1 MPVTANVAFGRYLR
15 MLREDHGFTLTR
27 VCELSQLSTP
37 VDKATLSRLERGQ
50 QGATLAVL
58 IPLGRIYDVSADAL
72 IERFELDAECERACS
87 LETEDK
93 SYAELRAAGRR
104 SLENASL
111 KWQAYG
117 LFRAALDRAGIDPP
131 QPGYTE
137 VQERAAARM
146 NLASVARSLGKN
158 RFALHEFQELVR
170 RDELPPGMNT
180 MAIDRIANCYR
191 CLGEFGIAEQ
201 FVGDAIAEA
210 LQAGDKQTLAFT
222 YFTRASNI
230 LDQSASDEGIDDLKR
245 SFVAAREAAATA
257 GAPRNPTLGVN
268 ALIKLADAYYQTA
281 RYEKAGRVALA
292 ARDLSRKLEV
302 ASGEAYSEVLLGL
315 LDENRG
321 RNDAAVRRWRRVIEL
336 SRKLRNTRLNFVA
349 EFFVFRRAM
358 FGDNRALARAARLRL
373 EKLAPWVPPF
383 LPQLQEFKAMT
394 TADPIDPRAVLRQV
408 SERRG

>member
-15 MLREDHGFTLTR
+15 MLREDRGFTQR
-27 VCELSQLSTP
+27 HVCELSQRSTP

-50 QGATLAVL
+50 QGATLSVL
-58 IPLGRIYDVSADAL
+58 IPLGRIYNVSADAL

-87 LETEDK
+87 VETDGK
-93 SYAELRAAGRR
+93 SYAELRAAGREALQE
-104 SLENASL
+104 SSL
-111 KWQAYG
+111 KWQAYSM
-117 LFRAALDRAGIDPP
+117 FRAALDRAGIDPP
-131 QPGYTE
+131 QPGYTD

-146 NLASVARSLGKN
+146 NVASVARSLGKN
-158 RFALHEFQELVR
+158 RFALHEFKELVR
-170 RDELPPGMNT
+170 RGELPPGLNT

-191 CLGEFGIAEQ
+191 CIGEFGIAEQ

-210 LQAGDKQTLAFT
+210 LRADDKQTLAFA

-230 LDQSASDEGIDDLKR
+230 LDQLPSDEGIEFLKR
-245 SFVAAREAAATA
+245 SFVADREAAAA

-292 ARDLSRKLEV
+292 ARDLSRRLEV
-302 ASGEAYSEVLLGL
+302 TSGEAYSEVLLGL
-315 LDENRG
+315 LDEQRG
-321 RNDAAVRRWRRVIEL
+321 RDEAAVRRWRRVIEL
-336 SRKLRNTRLNFVA
+336 SRKLHNTRLNFVA
-349 EFFVFRRAM
+349 EFFVFRQAVY
-358 FGDNRALARAARLRL
+358 GDNRALARAARLRL
-373 EKLAPWVPPF
+373 ERLAPWVPPF

-408 SERRG
+408 AERRG